1 MGKNLIVKL
10 DDEAEAGLEDGRYQ
24 YANGGIIDAKT
35 KRFVRKYEYTGVT
48 LEAGDVIVP
57 CLKAKKIDEIYNR
70 TSMMGNALSQ
80 TLQYSRESAI
90 LGLYT
95 YQLTYEGFADIS
107 CKLEDLKGSIHEYFM
122 QQKRTKYRKCMMDL
136 KSVYAALIRPETN
149 DNEFMFST
157 KLNDAASFLEELFED
172 YEAGKLDRE
181 ESTII
186 LMNLAVAL
194 QSCAEELRIYC
205 FQKYGSKPA
214 SYDDWLRVVDLVILD
229 PRISIAY
236 RNRMYFNNP
245 CASTSYIERRIKLPE
260 RFCKEMRLDTENK
273 IRFIE
278 DSGMTRKEYLGDPH
292 RPQTE
297 E

>member
-48 LEAGDVIVP
+48 LETGDVIVP
-57 CLKAKKIDEIYNR
+57 CLTARKIDELSNR
-70 TSMMGNALSQ
+70 TGLLENALSQ
-80 TLQYSRESAI
+80 NLKYSRESAI

-107 CKLEDLKGSIHEYFM
+107 SKLEDLRGSIHNYFM

-149 DNEFMFST
+149 DNEYLFST
-157 KLNDAASFLEELFED
+157 RLNDTASFLEELFED
-172 YEAGKLDRE
+172 YKTGKLDRDE
-181 ESTII
+181 GIII
-186 LMNLAVAL
+186 LMNLATAL
-194 QSCAEELRIYC
+194 QGCAEELKIYC
-205 FQKYGSKPA
+205 FQKYGSTPA
-214 SYDDWLRVVDLVILD
+214 SYDDWLRVVDQVMLD
-229 PRISIAY
+229 MTINIVY
-236 RNRMYFNNP
+236 HDRMFFNNP
-245 CASTSYIERRIKLPE
+245 AASTRYIERMSALPRRLCAELRRETDKKIK
-260 RFCKEMRLDTENK
+260 
-273 IRFIE
+273 FIE
-278 DSGMTRKEYLGDPH
+278 TAGMTRKEYLGDPH